1 MNLKT
6 PFNIQLLKKSPTFV
20 HGHTGSASGG
30 PFGNYRATV
39 LASGLLRRPPDM
51 AFQILQD
58 LGPVMHINSTLEP
71 QWNQVWK
78 FFGGCFSNRYRMR
91 SVELSLKGVLALAS
105 AVNTVFDTRGL
116 NSLRLNEGIPV
127 ACVRNC
133 GKSKGKQR
141 REKPNR
147 RQSVT
152 LYQAWTCP
160 TLVVPEPR
168 ERFVPSAALFAVHE
182 EPCLARLTPL

>member
-1 MNLKT
+1 
-6 PFNIQLLKKSPTFV
+6 
-20 HGHTGSASGG
+20 
-30 PFGNYRATV
+30 
-39 LASGLLRRPPDM
+39 
-51 AFQILQD
+51 
-58 LGPVMHINSTLEP
+58 
-71 QWNQVWK
+71 
-78 FFGGCFSNRYRMR
+78 MR

-141 REKPNR
+141 REKANR

-168 ERFVPSAALFAVHE
+168 ERIVPSAALFAVHE
-182 EPCLARLTPL
+182 EPFLARLTPLSKVGLLKQLNSFKSDDSNQLEKILGHL